1 VGVTIVESSG
11 IQSILLSSKKRSDV
25 QDQLDHQ
32 DESFS
37 TKIAVGDVKTLAG
50 DIELLSFLVRL
61 LLFRNPRT
69 YTAKALPIQ

>member
-1 VGVTIVESSG
+1 MRVAIIETSG

-32 DESFS
+32 DETFS
-37 TKIAVGDVKTLAG
+37 KKIAVGDIETLAG

-69 YTAKALPIQ
+69 YTAKALPNQ